1 MNPRSVQSD
10 VTAQYS
16 TEGGQFCFIIF
27 GYTMN
32 NAHIEMTQIKK
43 KNNKKLNWVGLH
55 RDWCSSKTDRLMI
68 HAVFLN
74 VSESH

>member
-43 KNNKKLNWVGLH
+43 KIIKNWTELVFIRIDVAL
-55 RDWCSSKTDRLMI
+55 RLTDWWFML
-68 HAVFLN
+68 FF
-74 VSESH
+74 

>member
-1 MNPRSVQSD
+1 MMNPRSVQSD

-43 KNNKKLNWVGLH
+43 K
-55 RDWCSSKTDRLMI
+55 
-68 HAVFLN
+68 
-74 VSESH
+74 